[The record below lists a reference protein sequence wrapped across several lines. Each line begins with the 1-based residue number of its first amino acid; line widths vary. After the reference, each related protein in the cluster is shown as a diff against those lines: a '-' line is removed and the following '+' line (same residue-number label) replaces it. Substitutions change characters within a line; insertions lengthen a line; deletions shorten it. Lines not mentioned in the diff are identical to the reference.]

1 MSLARN
7 GVENSQALRDWL
19 RATSDLRAAQSG
31 GASTEIVSELTAVV
45 NRAQARVRSLH
56 DRA

>member
-1 MSLARN
+1 MTLARN

-19 RATSDLRAAQSG
+19 RATSDLRAAESG
-31 GASTEIVSELTAVV
+31 GASAETVAELTAVV
-45 NRAQARVRSLH
+45 DRAQARVRSLH